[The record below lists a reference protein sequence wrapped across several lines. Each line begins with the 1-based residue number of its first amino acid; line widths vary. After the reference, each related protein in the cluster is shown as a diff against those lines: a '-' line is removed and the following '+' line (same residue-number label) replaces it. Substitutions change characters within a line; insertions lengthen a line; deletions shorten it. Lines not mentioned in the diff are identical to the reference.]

1 MLLPNEIG
9 ERKHNC
15 FFLKAY
21 FESKEKEVVDIMM
34 ALYDEEEVMKRYVES
49 EKYKKPTSGNYFT
62 GRVRSRYYKSKI
74 IFYKYL
80 YGIRKPPA

>member
-9 ERKHNC
+9 ERKHNY

-49 EKYKKPTSGNYFT
+49 EKYKKPTSGDYFT
-62 GRVRSRYYKSKI
+62 GRVRSMIYHSGRTLVRSMYISSNKQ
-74 IFYKYL
+74 
-80 YGIRKPPA
+80 P